1 MKGISNKYHI
11 ADLRE
16 LEKDGIL
23 VRQAQNEISPPVE
36 DKQIKTGQE
45 LV

>member
-11 ADLRE
+11 ADLE

-23 VRQAQNEISPPVE
+23 LRQAKNEISPTVE
-36 DKQIKTGQE
+36 DK
-45 LV
+45 